1 MNNDVKFTQKRPRGS
16 ETAPQWGYLI
26 WGYGF
31 VAVAIVAAILLA
43 EASDVKIEV
52 GEGFAPFAA
61 IYIVAQAIERFIQ
74 PFTTFTAEAEQKGE
88 KQVKSL
94 TASTAEEKKAGGTE
108 LAAIHSNRSMAY
120 WAAATVLALLVCGA
134 LGLGLIHSVAHLTG
148 GKGWTEDLDVV
159 ITGIAVGSGTKPL
172 HDLISF
178 IKSAKE
184 NSQAKGVST

>member
-1 MNNDVKFTQKRPRGS
+1 MGEERFTQKRPKGS
-16 ETAPQWGYLI
+16 KTAPQLGYLL
-26 WGYGF
+26 WGYGL
-31 VAVAIVAAILLA
+31 VGAAIIFAVLLA

-61 IYIVAQAIERFIQ
+61 IYIVAQAIERLIQ
-74 PFTTFTAEAEQKGE
+74 PFTTFTVGAEGKE
-88 KQVKSL
+88 VKKRNLL
-94 TASTAEEKKAGGTE
+94 TAVETEKKKEEQQGIE
-108 LAAIHSNRSMAY
+108 AIHSDRSMAY

-172 HDLISF
+172 HDLISL
-178 IKSAKE
+178 IKSGKE
-184 NSQAKGVST
+184 NSQAKGATT